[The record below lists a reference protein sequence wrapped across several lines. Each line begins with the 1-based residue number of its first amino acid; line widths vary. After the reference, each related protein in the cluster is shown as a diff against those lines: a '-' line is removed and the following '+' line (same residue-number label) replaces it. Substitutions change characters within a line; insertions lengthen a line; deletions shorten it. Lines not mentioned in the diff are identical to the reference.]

1 MKFGAVL
8 LAAGITLGALA
19 GCMGPAG
26 NPNGISYANEPGGVL
41 AVPPQAMGTVRY
53 DPNATPRPF
62 DDMQASQIA
71 VNPPPVTP
79 SR

>member
-8 LAAGITLGALA
+8 LAAMALA

-71 VNPPPVTP
+71 VNPPPLVTP